1 MVRRNRSKS
10 SKPSTT
16 NSAQDEGSRHPLVRT
31 AWFER
36 SMEVLD
42 PVLRRRIDSE
52 LKRFEQDW
60 LANAPIDQLAT
71 RFEYKPI
78 GPPESRNRLKV
89 RQIRLTKDSR
99 IHLTIIA
106 EDRATYLLEVFKK
119 SSVAAQ
125 QAAIAR
131 SIRRARSLREQ
142 KHDRR

>member
-1 MVRRNRSKS
+1 MPKQERSKS
-10 SKPSTT
+10 SKPSTAAG
-16 NSAQDEGSRHPLVRT
+16 AQDEAARPPLVRT

-36 SMEVLD
+36 SMEALD

-60 LANAPIDQLAT
+60 LANVAINQLAT

-89 RQIRLTKDSR
+89 RQMRPTKDSR
-99 IHLTIIA
+99 IYLTIVV

-131 SIRRARSLREQ
+131 SIQRARNLREH
-142 KHDRR
+142 KHDR